1 MRRFGLNLFNGTF
14 ITHKIQYAF
23 TMNIAT
29 YTHVHKL
36 TPTQLSHISELES
49 LALRPKRI
57 NGLNDNFEME
67 NLVNNIKQ
75 TMFQDYKSAYDVRN
89 I

>member
-1 MRRFGLNLFNGTF
+1 
-14 ITHKIQYAF
+14 
-23 TMNIAT
+23 MNIT
-29 YTHVHKL
+29 PYTRVHIL
-36 TPTQLSHISELES
+36 TPTQRSYISELES

-57 NGLNDNFEME
+57 NELNDNFEME

-89 I
+89 V

>member
-1 MRRFGLNLFNGTF
+1 
-14 ITHKIQYAF
+14 
-23 TMNIAT
+23 MNITPYTRVHILTAT
-29 YTHVHKL
+29 
-36 TPTQLSHISELES
+36 QRSHISELES

-75 TMFQDYKSAYDVRN
+75 TMLQDYKSAYDVRN
-89 I
+89 V

>member
-1 MRRFGLNLFNGTF
+1 M
-14 ITHKIQYAF
+14 
-23 TMNIAT
+23 
-29 YTHVHKL
+29 
-36 TPTQLSHISELES
+36 TPTQRSHISELES

-57 NGLNDNFEME
+57 NELNDNFEME

-75 TMFQDYKSAYDVRN
+75 TIFQDYKSAYDVRN

>member
-1 MRRFGLNLFNGTF
+1 
-14 ITHKIQYAF
+14 
-23 TMNIAT
+23 MNIT
-29 YTHVHKL
+29 TFTRVHKL
-36 TPTQLSHISELES
+36 TLTQRSHISELES

-57 NGLNDNFEME
+57 NDLNDNFEME

-75 TMFQDYKSAYDVRN
+75 TMFQDYKSAYEVRN

>member
-1 MRRFGLNLFNGTF
+1 
-14 ITHKIQYAF
+14 
-23 TMNIAT
+23 MNITT
-29 YTHVHKL
+29 YTRVHKL
-36 TPTQLSHISELES
+36 TSTQRSHISELES
-49 LALRPKRI
+49 LALRLERI
-57 NGLNDNFEME
+57 NELNDNFEIE